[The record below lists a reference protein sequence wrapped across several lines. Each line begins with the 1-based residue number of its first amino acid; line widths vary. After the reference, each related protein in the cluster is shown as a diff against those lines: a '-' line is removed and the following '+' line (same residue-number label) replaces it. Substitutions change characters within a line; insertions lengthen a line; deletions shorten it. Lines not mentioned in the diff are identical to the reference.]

1 VTSQVD
7 RLADAT
13 PETGRLGF
21 DRVVF
26 FSDAVFAIAM
36 TLLVV
41 DLRLP
46 GLVSGT
52 DVDVASALWEAR
64 WDVFAFVLS
73 FLVIGSFWLAHWR
86 RYHHIQRVDGRLA
99 AINLLFLGAIAFLPF
114 PTAVLSTS
122 DVDPGGSAAFYALS
136 VSAAGLLSLLAVGD
150 AWRRQLYAPW
160 VTRDDVRTWLVS
172 GCIVPGVMLA
182 SLLVLPF
189 VGPTLVSLTWVA
201 SATLAGSLPRWRA

>member
-1 VTSQVD
+1 VTSHVD
-7 RLADAT
+7 QLADLT
-13 PETGRLGF
+13 PEAGRLGF

-26 FSDAVFAIAM
+26 FSDAVFAIAI

-46 GLVSGT
+46 GLVEGT
-52 DVDVASALWEAR
+52 DVDLAGALWEAR
-64 WDVFAFVLS
+64 WDVFAFLLS

-86 RYHHIQRVDGRLA
+86 RYHHIQGVDGRHA

-122 DVDPGGSAAFYALS
+122 DVDPGGTAAFYAIS
-136 VSAAGLLSLLAVGD
+136 VAAAGLLGLAAIGD
-150 AWRRQLYAPW
+150 AWRRGLYGPG
-160 VTRDDVRTWLVS
+160 VTDDVIRRWLVS
-172 GCIVPGVMLA
+172 GFVVPGVMLA

-189 VGPTLVSLTWVA
+189 LGPTLVGLTWVA
-201 SATLAGSLPRWRA
+201 AAVLAGFVPRIRA

>member
-7 RLADAT
+7 HLADQT
-13 PETGRLGF
+13 PEVGRLGF

-46 GLVSGT
+46 GLVEGT

-64 WDVFAFVLS
+64 WDVFAFLLS

-86 RYHHIQRVDGRLA
+86 RYHHIQHVDGRHA

-122 DVDPGGSAAFYALS
+122 DVDPGGTAAFYAIS
-136 VSAAGLLSLLAVGD
+136 VSAAGLLGLAAIAD
-150 AWRRQLYAPW
+150 AWRRGLYAPG
-160 VTRDDVRTWLVS
+160 VTDDDVRRWLVS
-172 GCIVPGVMLA
+172 GSVVPGVMLA

-189 VGPTLVSLTWVA
+189 LGPTLVGLTWVA
-201 SATLAGSLPRWRA
+201 AAVLTGFVPRRRT